1 MVAST
6 HVLTTITTVASL
18 GTLIEFYDLFIGGLA
33 ASMAWPALFFPNFQP
48 SLAIAAGLGSYA
60 AAQITRPVGALAFG
74 HLGDRVGRKTS
85 LIWTLIFTGGGVL
98 GTALVP
104 PYVSIGLLAPTLLIL
119 FRLITGLGL
128 GGEWGGA
135 ASIVAEFAAKSKR
148 RAFWT
153 SWIQNMSITGSTLSA
168 VAYTIARANLSGAD
182 FVAFG
187 WRYIFLVGAAAI
199 AVAGALRYK
208 ISESPIFQEA
218 ARKRE
223 LTRVPAGNLLKERWR
238 TLVVLLLA
246 VVPPIQFTSFILAPY
261 TVGYLTALK
270 MSDFTI
276 SSFIALSGL
285 VGLAVGV
292 ATGVIAGYIGRKRLI
307 LVVTSFL
314 QLIFIYPFFILLRTG
329 AIAGNFALVFWMIT
343 LMQAIRSSGQAV
355 VPAVLT
361 EQFGAKY
368 RVTGS
373 GLAYQLSTFLAG
385 GVLLSFLISPLEKAY
400 GEIGVMPYV
409 AVTWI
414 ILCTLGVILPGLFTR
429 DQAQL
434 PA

>member
-1 MVAST
+1 
-6 HVLTTITTVASL
+6 
-18 GTLIEFYDLFIGGLA
+18 
-33 ASMAWPALFFPNFQP
+33 
-48 SLAIAAGLGSYA
+48 
-60 AAQITRPVGALAFG
+60 
-74 HLGDRVGRKTS
+74 
-85 LIWTLIFTGGGVL
+85 
-98 GTALVP
+98 
-104 PYVSIGLLAPTLLIL
+104 
-119 FRLITGLGL
+119 
-128 GGEWGGA
+128 
-135 ASIVAEFAAKSKR
+135 
-148 RAFWT
+148 
-153 SWIQNMSITGSTLSA
+153 
-168 VAYTIARANLSGAD
+168 
-182 FVAFG
+182 
-187 WRYIFLVGAAAI
+187 
-199 AVAGALRYK
+199 
-208 ISESPIFQEA
+208 
-218 ARKRE
+218 
-223 LTRVPAGNLLKERWR
+223 
-238 TLVVLLLA
+238 
-246 VVPPIQFTSFILAPY
+246 
-261 TVGYLTALK
+261 

-307 LVVTSFL
+307 LIVMSFL
-314 QLIFIYPFFILLRTG
+314 QLIFIYPFFILLRVGT
-329 AIAGNFALVFWMIT
+329 IAGNFALVFGMVT